1 MIERLSWLRRL
12 KKSDPEP
19 PLRLP
24 LPIPSR
30 GARARRIRA
39 HALERAD
46 TVARRQGID
55 RREFLASPCG
65 MEATLQAQHLASG
78 VRASQSA

>member
-24 LPIPSR
+24 LPPVEPDR
-30 GARARRIRA
+30 G
-39 HALERAD
+39 
-46 TVARRQGID
+46 
-55 RREFLASPCG
+55 SPLPPG
-65 MEATLQAQHLASG
+65 
-78 VRASQSA
+78 